1 MFKRKIEAEYISK
14 FSINSKF
21 NKYLNIGQV
30 PISEKF
36 FYSKNKNMEP
46 GRFSNVTD
54 FNVWKRVLSYHEMKN
69 WTQCVNTS
77 YGDVVNWNEI
87 NWDVISMYQKEA
99 NHSMIC
105 GGNENTIRIQSELTF
120 PDSQLRSKVLR
131 GKYLVMLDNQTQNK
145 VLNMIERKHVKCR
158 NSK

>member
-54 FNVWKRVLSYHEMKN
+54 FYGRLLKRPK
-69 WTQCVNTS
+69 
-77 YGDVVNWNEI
+77 
-87 NWDVISMYQKEA
+87 
-99 NHSMIC
+99 
-105 GGNENTIRIQSELTF
+105 
-120 PDSQLRSKVLR
+120 
-131 GKYLVMLDNQTQNK
+131 
-145 VLNMIERKHVKCR
+145 
-158 NSK
+158 